1 MDVYLVKVNPK
12 FGCYKLFS
20 YFWDSFTSKYDLSAM
35 QTNEQLLSA
44 IENHLAQIGFP
55 AEPQLLYAP
64 IGYSLA
70 GGGKRLRPML
80 VMLAAGIF
88 TDRVQA
94 ALPAAAAV
102 EVFHNFTLLHDDIM
116 DNASIRRGKPSV
128 YARWGQNVAILSGDA
143 MMICAYRLLSEV
155 PAPLLPEILSTF
167 NAMALEVCEGQQYDM
182 DFEQKQKVSV
192 VEYMH
197 MIELKTSALLAGAT
211 VIGALVGGAS
221 EEDCRRLRRFAL
233 ELGLAFQ
240 LQDDLLDSYGDERLG
255 KAIGGDIL
263 EGKKT
268 YLMITA
274 MSRADEPAREVLRTA
289 HRDASLSDAEKIA
302 RVKAIYDALDVPRLA
317 QQQIQLRFERALAVL
332 ETLSV
337 ERART
342 ERMRSYAESL
352 IDRKR

>member
-1 MDVYLVKVNPK
+1 
-12 FGCYKLFS
+12 
-20 YFWDSFTSKYDLSAM
+20 M
-35 QTNEQLLSA
+35 QNNEQLLSA
-44 IENHLAQIGFP
+44 IENFLAQAEFP
-55 AEPQLLYAP
+55 AEPELLYAP

-80 VMLAAGIF
+80 LALACGIF
-88 TDRVQA
+88 SDDVQQ

-116 DNASIRRGKPSV
+116 DNAPVRRGKPSV

-143 MMICAYRLLSEV
+143 MLIGAYRLLSGV
-155 PAPLLPEILSTF
+155 PPQLLPQVLSTF

-182 DFEQKQKVSV
+182 DFEQKAKVSV

-211 VIGALVGGAS
+211 VIGAMLGGAS
-221 EEDCRRLRRFAL
+221 DEDCRKVRRFAI

-240 LQDDLLDSYGDERLG
+240 LQDDLLDSYGDQRLG

-274 MSRADEPAREVLRTA
+274 MSRADDSAREVLRTA
-289 HRDASLSDAEKIA
+289 YRDPKLSDAEKIA
-302 RVKAIYDALDVPRLA
+302 AVKAIYDRLDIPRLTE
-317 QQQIQLRFERALAVL
+317 QQISLRFERALSVL
-332 ETLSV
+332 DTLSV
-337 ERART
+337 DPART
-342 ERMRSYAESL
+342 ARMRDYAKSL
-352 IDRKR
+352 MGRTN